1 MRNTKYRCKLFSF
14 IRMLLNIRESAF
26 KRLSQKILAL
36 AKRQGKS
43 ILNTDPVAATPRSP
57 LTAKFTST

>member
-26 KRLSQKILAL
+26 KRLTQKILAL
-36 AKRQGKS
+36 AKRQGKC
-43 ILNTDPVAATPRSP
+43 I
-57 LTAKFTST
+57 